1 MAKLFLLQEDA
12 RSALERGVDKLAA
25 IVKSTL
31 GPKGRNVIIDRPFVT
46 PVVSNDGV
54 FIAQEVVLEDPFENM
69 GAVLVKEVA
78 SNTNDVAGDGTTTAT
93 VLAQAMV
100 KEGLY
105 HVRNGANPMIVKKG
119 IERAVK
125 DLVEELQK
133 SAYVIE
139 GRQPIEEVASLAGKD
154 PDIGRMIA
162 EAMDRVGNDG
172 VITVE
177 ESNYSET
184 VLEFV
189 EGMQFDR
196 GYISHNMVTDVEKM
210 NAVLDE
216 PYILIT
222 DQKITSIHQIL
233 PLMNRLLEKNRPLFI
248 IAEDVENEVL
258 GTLMVNQARGAIQ
271 VVAVRAPEFGYNRKL
286 LLEDIAI
293 LTGGQVIAET
303 MGRKLDHV
311 TLEDLGEA
319 KQVLVTKDTSAII
332 EGQGDGAEIKGRRE
346 QIRLQIEET
355 AQEWEKEKLQERL
368 SKLSGGVA
376 VIRVGGA
383 TKVERR
389 EKELRVEDA
398 LNATRAAIEEGIV
411 AGGGTALLQAAHSI
425 EGLLQ
430 SLQGDERLGAQVVL
444 SSLSAPLYTIAQNC
458 GEDGITVTEKV
469 KRLPKGYGFN
479 ALSGEYV
486 DLIECGIIDPAK
498 VTRVAIQNAASIA
511 SLIITTE
518 ALITDKPEVPTDPTS
533 GPSRGGGAELLG
545 NE

>member
-31 GPKGRNVIIDRPFVT
+31 GPKGRNVIIDRPFVI

-100 KEGLY
+100 KQGLC

-125 DLVEELQK
+125 DLVEELQQ

-154 PDIGRMIA
+154 PEIGRIIA
-162 EAMDRVGNDG
+162 DAMDRVGNDG

-177 ESNYSET
+177 ESNDLET

-196 GYISHNMVTDVEKM
+196 GYISHNMVTDLEKM
-210 NAVLDE
+210 QAVLDE
-216 PYILIT
+216 PYILVT
-222 DQKITSIHQIL
+222 DQKITSFHQIL
-233 PLMNRLLEKNRPLFI
+233 PLMNRLLEKNRPLYI
-248 IAEDVENEVL
+248 IAEDVETEVL
-258 GTLMVNQARGAIQ
+258 GSLMVNQARGAIQ

-293 LTGGQVIAET
+293 MTGGQVIAET

-311 TLEDLGEA
+311 TLEDLGVA
-319 KQVLVTKDTSAII
+319 KQVLVTKDISAII
-332 EGQGDGAEIKGRRE
+332 EGQGNVAEIKGRRE
-346 QIRLQIEET
+346 QIRLQMEET

-389 EKELRVEDA
+389 EKELRIVDA
-398 LNATRAAIEEGIV
+398 LNATRAAVEEGIV

-430 SLQGDERLGAQVVL
+430 SLQGD
-444 SSLSAPLYTIAQNC
+444 
-458 GEDGITVTEKV
+458 
-469 KRLPKGYGFN
+469 F
-479 ALSGEYV
+479 
-486 DLIECGIIDPAK
+486 
-498 VTRVAIQNAASIA
+498 
-511 SLIITTE
+511 
-518 ALITDKPEVPTDPTS
+518 
-533 GPSRGGGAELLG
+533 
-545 NE
+545 